1 LSSAAY
7 LATIPLQEDV
17 ALAFYYVFI
26 KYIILSQSMNLIAG
40 YTGYFDFGHVVWYG
54 LGTYVSAILLRSFPV
69 LGAVAFLVPLAG
81 GIFCAALAALVG
93 LPLLRLRGP
102 YFAISML
109 VFNESVRTIVIL
121 WDWLTAGA
129 TGISNPAIF
138 NPIGAYY
145 GMLLLAIGTLTFTWY
160 LARSRFGVGLK
171 AIRED
176 EDAASVMGIN
186 TTAYKVTAFSI
197 SAFFAGVVGGIDFWY
212 VAYTA
217 PELVFNVVLTIEM
230 VVIMMV
236 GGAGTVFGPVIG
248 TSLLYL
254 VRDYFWARFP
264 ALYLMIFGAAII
276 ASVLFMPRGI
286 LGVLESRVPVLRGK
300 IK

>member
-1 LSSAAY
+1 M
-7 LATIPLQEDV
+7 
-17 ALAFYYVFI
+17 AFYYIFI
-26 KYIILSQSMNLIAG
+26 KYIVLTQSMNLIAG

-54 LGTYVSAILLRSFPV
+54 IGTYVSAILHRSFPALNAV
-69 LGAVAFLVPLAG
+69 PFLTPLVGGA
-81 GIFCAALAALVG
+81 FCAGLASLVG

-109 VFNESVRTIVIL
+109 VFNESVRTVIVL
-121 WDWLTAGA
+121 WDWFTAGPS
-129 TGISNPAIF
+129 GISNITIF
-138 NPIGAYY
+138 NPLGAYY
-145 GMLLLAIGTLTFTWY
+145 EMLLLAVAIMVFTRY
-160 LARSRFGVGLK
+160 LANSRFGVGLK

-186 TTAYKVTAFSI
+186 TTAYKVTAFAI
-197 SAFFAGVVGGIDFWY
+197 SAFFAGVVGGIDFWF

-230 VVIMMV
+230 VVMMLV
-236 GGAGTVFGPVIG
+236 GGTGTVLGPVIG
-248 TSLLYL
+248 ASIFY
-254 VRDYFWARFP
+254 VIRDYFWSRLP

-276 ASVLFMPRGI
+276 GSVLFMPRGV
-286 LGVLESRVPVLRGK
+286 LGVIESRILALRGK